1 MGFNLSFGFKNGSTA
16 RVCVLQ
22 TGEHFLVLHIL
33 SNGFWLDQHH
43 PTSLLSLLPC
53 SWLLPSLPSRSEGS
67 QSTEGITR
75 SWKLS
80 GVSGLGA
87 SNGSCKDD
95 SSTDSAQLWASSN
108 PLPPLASCW
117 KTPSTVELMF
127 FSMAEIWGETA
138 TSHPLRFP
146 SLLTP
151 QQNVVGYLQ
160 PIPTVT
166 QWYLW

>member
-1 MGFNLSFGFKNGSTA
+1 MDL
-16 RVCVLQ
+16 LQ
-22 TGEHFLVLHIL
+22 EFVFSRQGHFLVLLIL
-33 SNGFWLDQHH
+33 SNGFWIGQCH
-43 PTSLLSLLPC
+43 PISLLSLLPC
-53 SWLLPSLPSRSEGS
+53 PWLLPSLLSRSEGS
-67 QSTEGITR
+67 QFTEGITR

-80 GVSGLGA
+80 GGSRLGA

-108 PLPPLASCW
+108 PLPPLASYW

-127 FSMAEIWGETA
+127 FKRAGIWGKTA
-138 TSHPLRFP
+138 ASHPLPFP

-160 PIPTVT
+160 PKPTVT